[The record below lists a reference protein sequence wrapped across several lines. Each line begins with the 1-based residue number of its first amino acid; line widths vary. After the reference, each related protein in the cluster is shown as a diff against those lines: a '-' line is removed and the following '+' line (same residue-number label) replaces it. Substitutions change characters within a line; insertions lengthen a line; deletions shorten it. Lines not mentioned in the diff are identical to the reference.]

1 MKALFIGFSILFVGI
16 GIGSEP
22 DFQNKESVYY
32 WKIFNSKIPQK
43 KSLWK
48 FRDLNEKAVFIV
60 VSGDRSNV
68 FYKRYGSNEE
78 PTKRSVSEFREQF
91 EPIKK

>member
-1 MKALFIGFSILFVGI
+1 MKILFIYFSILFAGI

-22 DFQNKESVYY
+22 DFQNKESAYY
-32 WKIFNSKIPQK
+32 RKIFNSKIPQK

-78 PTKRSVSEFREQF
+78 PTKRSVSEFRDQF